1 MKYFRKYVL
10 SILLCF
16 ILTGCGQQAGFSESV
31 SAVPES
37 NFTES
42 QTGVPET
49 VMQQQTDTDAETAE
63 IKSASD
69 NVRPSKEEVL
79 AMREKTLDG
88 MPETEISR
96 LRENIKV
103 ANLQMESAYLNDNL
117 FKKLSDK
124 ESPYWQYFDC
134 KGDIQLGWWY
144 HQSIYPKD
152 VIMKAE
158 NITEAVSYTHL
169 IDAGRKHGA
178 GEEVRTGAVCDK
190 RHDCRPCFSQPGERG
205 RRYP

>member
-49 VMQQQTDTDAETAE
+49 VMQQQTDADAETAE

-103 ANLQMESAYLNDNL
+103 ANLQMESCLL
-117 FKKLSDK
+117 
-124 ESPYWQYFDC
+124 
-134 KGDIQLGWWY
+134 
-144 HQSIYPKD
+144 
-152 VIMKAE
+152 
-158 NITEAVSYTHL
+158 YTSSL
-169 IDAGRKHGA
+169 
-178 GEEVRTGAVCDK
+178 
-190 RHDCRPCFSQPGERG
+190 
-205 RRYP
+205 

>member
-16 ILTGCGQQAGFSESV
+16 ILTGCGQQAGFS
-31 SAVPES
+31 VPES

-49 VMQQQTDTDAETAE
+49 VMQQQTDADAETAE
-63 IKSASD
+63 MKSASN

-103 ANLQMESAYLNDNL
+103 ANLQMERAYLNDGIFDKQRVSIHLADAFSSDSDIFNFNL
-117 FKKLSDK
+117 
-124 ESPYWQYFDC
+124 Y
-134 KGDIQLGWWY
+134 
-144 HQSIYPKD
+144 
-152 VIMKAE
+152 
-158 NITEAVSYTHL
+158 
-169 IDAGRKHGA
+169 
-178 GEEVRTGAVCDK
+178 
-190 RHDCRPCFSQPGERG
+190 
-205 RRYP
+205 

>member
-158 NITEAVSYTHL
+158 ISQKRNL
-169 IDAGRKHGA
+169 RKPIRSL
-178 GEEVRTGAVCDK
+178 EL
-190 RHDCRPCFSQPGERG
+190 
-205 RRYP
+205 

>member
-1 MKYFRKYVL
+1 M
-10 SILLCF
+10 
-16 ILTGCGQQAGFSESV
+16 
-31 SAVPES
+31 
-37 NFTES
+37 
-42 QTGVPET
+42 
-49 VMQQQTDTDAETAE
+49 QQTDADAETAE

-69 NVRPSKEEVL
+69 NVRPSKKEVL

-134 KGDIQLGWWY
+134 KGRHSAGLVVSSGDLSEGCHYESGKY
-144 HQSIYPKD
+144 HRRGICGNLYGAWNCDELTLTRQILSI
-152 VIMKAE
+152 
-158 NITEAVSYTHL
+158 
-169 IDAGRKHGA
+169 
-178 GEEVRTGAVCDK
+178 
-190 RHDCRPCFSQPGERG
+190 
-205 RRYP
+205 

>member
-31 SAVPES
+31 SAVPEN

-49 VMQQQTDTDAETAE
+49 VMQQTDADAETAE

-79 AMREKTLDG
+79 AMREKRWMG
-88 MPETEISR
+88 CR
-96 LRENIKV
+96 R
-103 ANLQMESAYLNDNL
+103 
-117 FKKLSDK
+117 
-124 ESPYWQYFDC
+124 
-134 KGDIQLGWWY
+134 
-144 HQSIYPKD
+144 
-152 VIMKAE
+152 
-158 NITEAVSYTHL
+158 
-169 IDAGRKHGA
+169 RKFP
-178 GEEVRTGAVCDK
+178 D
-190 RHDCRPCFSQPGERG
+190 
-205 RRYP
+205 

>member
-31 SAVPES
+31 SAVPEN

-49 VMQQQTDTDAETAE
+49 VMQQTDADAETAE

-69 NVRPSKEEVL
+69 QRKTLQRRSPCH
-79 AMREKTLDG
+79 AGKTLDG

-144 HQSIYPKD
+144 HQAIYGRSHHESGKYTEEEF
-152 VIMKAE
+152 AE
-158 NITEAVSYTHL
+158 TYTEPGIVTNNFDAADFIDL
-169 IDAGRKHGA
+169 I
-178 GEEVRTGAVCDK
+178 
-190 RHDCRPCFSQPGERG
+190 SERS
-205 RRYP
+205 PL

>member
-49 VMQQQTDTDAETAE
+49 VMQQQTDANAEKAE

-79 AMREKTLDG
+79 AMQEKTLDG

-96 LRENIKV
+96 LRENIKK
-103 ANLQMESAYLNDNL
+103 AHT
-117 FKKLSDK
+117 
-124 ESPYWQYFDC
+124 
-134 KGDIQLGWWY
+134 G
-144 HQSIYPKD
+144 SILTA
-152 VIMKAE
+152 KA
-158 NITEAVSYTHL
+158 TFSW
-169 IDAGRKHGA
+169 AGGII
-178 GEEVRTGAVCDK
+178 
-190 RHDCRPCFSQPGERG
+190 
-205 RRYP
+205 RRSIRRMSS